1 MNVTNWNPYEAFTQ
15 LFIGRK
21 GAVRVAFFLQEL
33 IIYAPRRR
41 NCLTLRDISY
51 GFYRP
56 SQALFLEIASL
67 QPAYRQ

>member
-33 IIYAPRRR
+33 YMR
-41 NCLTLRDISY
+41 LS
-51 GFYRP
+51 
-56 SQALFLEIASL
+56 ALSMFG
-67 QPAYRQ
+67 